1 MSHRGQDTKTHCTV
15 SYAFAITSVFLPAL
29 LGFLQFSLDD
39 GELYGQKL
47 FLALL
52 LLVAAKKKQGRQTFK

>member
-1 MSHRGQDTKTHCTV
+1 MSHRGQDTKHCTI

-39 GELYGQKL
+39 GELYGQGNS
-47 FLALL
+47 FSPCCFWLL
-52 LLVAAKKKQGRQTFK
+52 QKKQRKTDL